1 MGKKKETARFM
12 SELKTYQDGGIPLY
26 LDGQLSS
33 PKAIV
38 KAHARVAK
46 VAESGTYTYM
56 RDYDEN
62 EAGEV
67 KRLSFDLI
75 KEK

>member
-1 MGKKKETARFM
+1 MGKNKETAGFIA
-12 SELKTYQDGGIPLY
+12 ELKHYKRNGVSLY
-26 LDGQLSS
+26 LNGYSS
-33 PKAIV
+33 DPKAIV
-38 KAHARVAK
+38 KAHQM
-46 VAESGTYTYM
+46 VAESGTYSYM

-75 KEK
+75 KKE

>member
-1 MGKKKETARFM
+1 MGKKKKAAEFVA
-12 SELKTYQDGGIPLY
+12 ELKHYKRNGVSLY
-26 LDGQLSS
+26 LNGTSS
-33 PKAIV
+33 GPKAIA
-38 KAHARVAK
+38 KAHQI
-46 VAESGTYTYM
+46 VAESGVYSYM

-75 KEK
+75 KKE